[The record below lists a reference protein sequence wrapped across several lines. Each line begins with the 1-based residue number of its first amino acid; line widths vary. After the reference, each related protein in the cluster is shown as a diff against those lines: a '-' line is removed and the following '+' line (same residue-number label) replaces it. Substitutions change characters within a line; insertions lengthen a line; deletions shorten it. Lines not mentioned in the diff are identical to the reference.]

1 MNNPTE
7 NPFGSVAPE
16 NLTIKVIG
24 LGGAGC
30 NVVQQLAGN
39 GALAN
44 IQFLGLDTDQRAAS
58 QIPDALILGKK
69 LTRGLGTGGDPDVG
83 RAAAM
88 SQADDLKIF
97 CGGAQIVFLIGGLG
111 GGFSTGAMPLVAQA
125 AKDTGALVLS
135 VVTLPFDFEG
145 VRRQRQA
152 QQGLQLLKPLA
163 DAVIC
168 LPNQGLAQLFDQN
181 ASIVEI
187 FQQSN
192 NLIAQNILAIWR
204 LVTKPGLIKVDFAG
218 LCSVTHGRH
227 TESSSATIEATGA
240 GRSEEIAAKLF
251 VHPFLRDEKLLKESE
266 AVLVSFAA
274 AADLAMKEVNVVM
287 EKVNHSCPNAHIVF
301 GVAIDENLA
310 DKMSVTVVVSRRGKN
325 APVETPAEEETPSRF
340 STSDEEPSSVEEHR
354 SRFSAPAPAL
364 SDDKKEK
371 LLKQKSRP
379 RKGKKVMMQQ
389 GQLPLEIISRGRFEK
404 SEPTIHH
411 GEDLDVPTY
420 LRKNIALN

>member
-1 MNNPTE
+1 MTNPTE
-7 NPFGSVAPE
+7 NPFGSASPE

-30 NVVQQLAGN
+30 NVVQQLAATGPF
-39 GALAN
+39 AN
-44 IQFLGLDTDQRAAS
+44 MQFTGLDTDIHVSTQFS
-58 QIPDALILGKK
+58 NALILGKK

-88 SQADDLKIF
+88 SQADDLKIL
-97 CGGAQIVFLIGGLG
+97 CGGAQIVFLVGGLG

-125 AKDTGALVLS
+125 AKDTGALVFS
-135 VVTLPFDFEG
+135 IVTLPFDFEG

-152 QQGLQLLKPLA
+152 QQGLQQLKPVS

-181 ASIVEI
+181 ASIVEV

-192 NLIAQNILAIWR
+192 NLIAQNILAVWR
-204 LVTKPGLIKVDFAG
+204 LVTKPGLIKLDFAA
-218 LCSVTHGRH
+218 LCSFTRGRN

-240 GRSEEIAAKLF
+240 GRSEEIAEKLF
-251 VHPFLRDEKLLKESE
+251 SHPFLRDEKLLKESE

-274 AADLAMKEVNVVM
+274 GADLAMKEVNVVM
-287 EKVNHSCPNAHIVF
+287 ERVNASCPNANIVF
-301 GVAIDENLA
+301 GVAVDENLA
-310 DKMSVTVVVSRRGKN
+310 GKMSVTLVVSRRGKN
-325 APVETPAEEETPSRF
+325 VEASDEEEAPSRFGGSEEETPA
-340 STSDEEPSSVEEHR
+340 PEEHR
-354 SRFSAPAPAL
+354 SRFSAPAPTL
-364 SDDKKEK
+364 SDEKREK
-371 LLKQKSRP
+371 LLKQKPRA
-379 RKGKKVMMQQ
+379 RKGKKIMMQQ
-389 GQLPLEIISRGRFEK
+389 GQLPLEIVSRGRFEK